1 MSIVVS
7 GIPCALSGET
17 NWKETAKI
25 LHKIATFYLD
35 CIVDSSTLDD
45 TESFENCGKA
55 LTDIKAYF

>member
-1 MSIVVS
+1 MSIIFS
-7 GIPCALSGET
+7 GIPCAISGDT

-45 TESFENCGKA
+45 MEAFENCGEA
-55 LTDIKAYF
+55 LTNIKNYF